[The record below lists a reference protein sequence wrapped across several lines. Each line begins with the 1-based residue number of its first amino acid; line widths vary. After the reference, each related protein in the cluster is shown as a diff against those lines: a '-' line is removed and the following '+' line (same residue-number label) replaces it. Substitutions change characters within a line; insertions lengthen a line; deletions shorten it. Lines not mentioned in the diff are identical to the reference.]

1 MAEIINGKEIAENIL
16 NNIKKEVENFDVKPT
31 LAVIIV
37 GCDPASKVYV
47 KNKIKKSEFLGFNSI
62 LKELPE
68 DIQKEE
74 LLDVIKNLNNDKNV
88 NGILLQLPLPNGLD
102 EKDFLDEISPI
113 KDVDGFTTYNSG
125 KLFKGEKPYSIAC
138 TPKGIIKLLE
148 TKNINLEGK
157 VAVVV
162 GRSNIV
168 GKPVANLLLQKNA
181 TVIQVHSKT
190 KNLPEILKLADII
203 ISATG
208 KEEFIKGDM
217 VKEGAIIIDVGIT
230 RNKNGKLTG
239 DVDFESVYNKVSYI
253 TPVPGGVGP
262 MTIATLMENT
272 LELYKLQKGI
282 KEWKT

>member
-1 MAEIINGKEIAENIL
+1 MAEIIDGKKIAENIL
-16 NNIKKEVENFDVKPT
+16 NNIKKEVENYDIKPT

-37 GCDPASKVYV
+37 GDDPASKVYV

-68 DIQKEE
+68 NTTKKE
-74 LLDVIKNLNNDKNV
+74 LLDVIKNLNEDKNV
-88 NGILLQLPLPNGLD
+88 NGILLQLPLPKALD

-125 KLFKGEKPYSIAC
+125 KLFKGEKPYAIAC

-148 TKNINLEGK
+148 STGINIEGK
-157 VAVVV
+157 SAVVV

-168 GKPVANLLLQKNA
+168 GKPIAALLLQKNA
-181 TVIQVHSKT
+181 TVIQAHSKT
-190 KNLPEILKLADII
+190 KNLPEILNMADII

-217 VKEGAIIIDVGIT
+217 VKEGAVIIDVGIT

-239 DVDFESVYNKVSYI
+239 DVDFESVSQKASYI

-282 KEWKT
+282 KQ

>member
-1 MAEIINGKEIAENIL
+1 MAEIINGKEIAESIL

-37 GCDPASKVYV
+37 GNDPASKVYV

-88 NGILLQLPLPNGLD
+88 NGILLQLPLPKGLD

-181 TVIQVHSKT
+181 TVIQAHSKT

-282 KEWKT
+282 K